1 VCSCMQVCVHML
13 VVYIY
18 IYIYIYICV
27 CVCVCIY
34 VYLDVVYRRSIGN
47 GCLFSNLLLGAVYI

>member
-18 IYIYIYICV
+18 IYIYIYIYVCV
-27 CVCVCIY
+27 CVCVFMYTWMLSIEGLL
-34 VYLDVVYRRSIGN
+34 VMVVYFLIS
-47 GCLFSNLLLGAVYI
+47 F